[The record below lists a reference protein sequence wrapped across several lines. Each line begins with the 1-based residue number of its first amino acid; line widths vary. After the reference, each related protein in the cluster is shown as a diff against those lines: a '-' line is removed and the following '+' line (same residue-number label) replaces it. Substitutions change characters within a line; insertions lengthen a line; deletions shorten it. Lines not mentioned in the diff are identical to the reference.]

1 MLLADLKQARLGEV
15 EKRLS
20 GLGASE
26 DVAVLWLT
34 LAIIT
39 RENDPAAADARF
51 AKGIEIL
58 GRSSSVPRQMAQQI
72 GAGRASFKEINDL
85 ALEPFR
91 KAVLMVAI
99 AQRYPGERVKFLDQ
113 AKRLKA
119 RFLGWNAGAPYLDVE
134 SLLDPIIA
142 RLTADTTGPS
152 RKQ

>member
-34 LAIIT
+34 LAIVT
-39 RENDPAAADARF
+39 REKDPAAAARF

-119 RFLGWNAGAPYLDVE
+119 RFLGWDAGAPYLDVE